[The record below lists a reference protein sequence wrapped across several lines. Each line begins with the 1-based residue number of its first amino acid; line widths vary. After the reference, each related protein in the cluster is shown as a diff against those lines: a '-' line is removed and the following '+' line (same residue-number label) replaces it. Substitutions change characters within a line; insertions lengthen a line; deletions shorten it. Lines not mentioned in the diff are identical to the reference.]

1 MTTSGPSPIEPA
13 VVTFPPAPVQAHVAV
28 EVQAHPR
35 VSFSSSVPAS
45 SELAPSVDLTSPP
58 PPDPKAAVAA
68 ADAAAAARAAGKVNW
83 KVLALILTGDLL
95 GTGLLTVPHA
105 YAQLGWVP
113 ATCAIT
119 ALFLLTTYTGV
130 RLYSL
135 RTPGI
140 ASYTGLFH
148 SHLGSSGRLYAA
160 FCVHALLFLFVAG
173 SLQVAQSSWRALFP
187 NVCGAVWVAV
197 VGVVAW
203 IALQARSMP
212 AIGVLGGVAVIS
224 ATVPVVVVVGVL
236 REDVLRG
243 ARAPGETSLW
253 FGGGTGGEGG
263 GAVVA
268 LMDLLFAFA
277 GHAVF
282 FELMGE
288 MVQPA
293 DFPKALYVSQS
304 ILFVA
309 YIAVGATVY
318 ATVGAADWLTSPLSL
333 SLSPST
339 SRAIAVMV
347 HSLVILHVTSE
358 MVVDGTVFIRA
369 VQRHLQPAIHDCVNR
384 IKYGPPTVP
393 AASVVGGEG
402 TASPTAA
409 AGGAARVA
417 TPPALNSPSDPA
429 AAVPPTL
436 VSETL
441 TYEIAPTLTYEIAPT
456 TDWTAPAVCWWALW
470 SALTVVAIVLLDL
483 FIPSFDDLI
492 GLAAALIASQTS
504 LAWPAAVAWGRTHNA
519 CGGWRAA
526 LGLGR
531 TEAPV
536 DDHLVKGPNTR
547 KRPDVKGRY
556 SSLVLLSAD
565 VAVLVIAAAFLLSGT
580 AANVEDIVKN
590 GTGVRKLFSCVLPA
604 GVTTR

>member
-1 MTTSGPSPIEPA
+1 MPSPTARRCRLRPSLAAVVALATCTAATTPPPSQYAYTSMTTSGPSPIEPA

-45 SELAPSVDLTSPP
+45 SELAPSVDLTPPP

-282 FELMGE
+282 FEYVLPLGSSCGSRGVAVFGCIGRCCGVYWRGRCAGARSSRE
-288 MVQPA
+288 PTGA
-293 DFPKALYVSQS
+293 DLTRL
-304 ILFVA
+304 LFV
-309 YIAVGATVY
+309 VLPGVY
-318 ATVGAADWLTSPLSL
+318 
-333 SLSPST
+333 
-339 SRAIAVMV
+339 
-347 HSLVILHVTSE
+347 
-358 MVVDGTVFIRA
+358 F
-369 VQRHLQPAIHDCVNR
+369 CF
-384 IKYGPPTVP
+384 
-393 AASVVGGEG
+393 
-402 TASPTAA
+402 
-409 AGGAARVA
+409 
-417 TPPALNSPSDPA
+417 DPA
-429 AAVPPTL
+429 PP
-436 VSETL
+436 VS
-441 TYEIAPTLTYEIAPT
+441 
-456 TDWTAPAVCWWALW
+456 
-470 SALTVVAIVLLDL
+470 LLQAHGGDG
-483 FIPSFDDLI
+483 P
-492 GLAAALIASQTS
+492 
-504 LAWPAAVAWGRTHNA
+504 A
-519 CGGWRAA
+519 CGLSQGSLRFPEYP
-526 LGLGR
+526 LCGLHCCGR
-531 TEAPV
+531 
-536 DDHLVKGPNTR
+536 HR
-547 KRPDVKGRY
+547 
-556 SSLVLLSAD
+556 
-565 VAVLVIAAAFLLSGT
+565 
-580 AANVEDIVKN
+580 
-590 GTGVRKLFSCVLPA
+590 VRDRGCS
-604 GVTTR
+604 